1 MVLGSSPVAKDWLL
15 YYDPL
20 TLSWANQWNGFYM
33 IGTSVIKELKILYIS
48 AISLKHGI
56 IVAKVLKI
64 LLDSNVTFSRTLVL
78 WENKY
83 HSEVIFVYIFNFY
96 ERHYVTK
103 IFLERHFRN
112 STRVDFRWLTKSI
125 EIFTLDNRSF
135 CRCNSLRFFISMVLP
150 TTYGIKYKIASLQI
164 CSWEKMFWKYELN
177 LRQNTHVE
185 VRFQ

>member
-64 LLDSNVTFSRTLVL
+64 LLNSNVTFSRTLVL

-112 STRVDFRWLTKSI
+112 STRLDFRWLTKSI

-135 CRCNSLRFFISMVLP
+135 CRCNSLRIFISMVLP

-164 CSWEKMFWKYELN
+164 CSWEKMFWKYEVN

>member
-1 MVLGSSPVAKDWLL
+1 MICS
-15 YYDPL
+15 
-20 TLSWANQWNGFYM
+20 ANQWTGFYI
-33 IGTSVIKELKILYIS
+33 IGTSVIKELKILYIL

-56 IVAKVLKI
+56 IFAKVLKI
-64 LLDSNVTFSRTLVL
+64 LLDSNVTFSRTFAL

-103 IFLERHFRN
+103 MFLERHFRN

-125 EIFTLDNRSF
+125 ETFKLDNRSF
-135 CRCNSLRFFISMVLP
+135 CHCNSLCIFISMVLP
-150 TTYGIKYKIASLQI
+150 TTYGIKYKIAALQM
-164 CSWEKMFWKYELN
+164 CSWEKMFWKYAVN
-177 LRQNTHVE
+177 LRQNTHAE

>member
-1 MVLGSSPVAKDWLL
+1 
-15 YYDPL
+15 
-20 TLSWANQWNGFYM
+20 M

-112 STRVDFRWLTKSI
+112 STRVDFKWLTKSI

-164 CSWEKMFWKYELN
+164 CSWEEMLWKYEVN
-177 LRQNTHVE
+177 LRQNTHLE